1 MKIAFQCSESFYC
14 LNKRDNFGLH
24 DTNILDKKKNHLLK
38 KKVNC
43 IAGAYGTAG
52 TGGVAVVVVFITNV
66 WLLVHKQHFSIVFGH
81 DTTLSFPR

>member
-1 MKIAFQCSESFYC
+1 MTRYEQTGRE
-14 LNKRDNFGLH
+14 
-24 DTNILDKKKNHLLK
+24 KNHLLK

-43 IAGAYGTAG
+43 IAGADRSA
-52 TGGVAVVVVFITNV
+52 GGVAVVVVFITNV